1 MTRAA
6 PLVLAGSSGARGRP
20 RAWLVTGAT
29 MLAAAVTSGATITP
43 VEPAGPRQ
51 VQRARPA
58 SQPLS
63 EMARIGRD
71 LFFDPRLSRSGAES
85 CAGCHSPAHAYGPPD
100 ARSTPLGGLAGRDQG
115 ERAVPSLR
123 YVDRIPPFG
132 IGPDVGVEGATTAPP
147 PAAPIARPPKVGS
160 SAGAAALVPAGG
172 LFWDGRA
179 ATLQDQAMGPLFN
192 PTEMANRD
200 TARLAERLR
209 RVYGARLAALV
220 GPEAVANPRQLVYEA
235 MYAVVRFEIE
245 DSSFHPYSSK
255 YDAYLEGR
263 ARLSAE
269 EARGLAAFE
278 SPVRG
283 NCAGCHPDRP
293 ADGRPP
299 LFTDFQYEA
308 LGVPRNAALGGQQ
321 DPRNHDLGLCG
332 PTRSDLATK
341 SGYCGMFRTPSL
353 RNVATRRA
361 FFHNGVYHRLEDVLA
376 FYALRDTRPE
386 AIYPRDAHGRV
397 ERFDDLPAVDRANVD
412 VTDAPFGRRPGE
424 PSPLTEQDRRD
435 IIAFLQTLTDGYTQG
450 R

>member
-1 MTRAA
+1 
-6 PLVLAGSSGARGRP
+6 
-20 RAWLVTGAT
+20 
-29 MLAAAVTSGATITP
+29 
-43 VEPAGPRQ
+43 
-51 VQRARPA
+51 
-58 SQPLS
+58 
-63 EMARIGRD
+63 MARIGRD

-100 ARSTPLGGLAGRDQG
+100 ARSTALGGPTGREPGQ
-115 ERAVPSLR
+115 RAVPSLR

-132 IGPDVGVEGATTAPP
+132 IGPDVGVEGTTPTP
-147 PAAPIARPPKVGS
+147 PAAPIARPPKVAGS
-160 SAGAAALVPAGG
+160 SAGAATLVPAGG

-179 ATLQDQAMGPLFN
+179 ATLQVQAMGPLFN
-192 PTEMANRD
+192 PAEMANRD

-209 RVYGARLAALV
+209 RVYGARLAALT
-220 GPEAVANPRQLVYEA
+220 GPGAVANPRQLVYEA

-245 DSSFHPYSSK
+245 DPSFHPYSSR

-263 ARLSAE
+263 ARLGAA

-278 SPVRG
+278 SPARG

-293 ADGRPP
+293 ANGRPP

-308 LGVPRNAALGGQQ
+308 LGVPRNAALGGNQ
-321 DPRNHDLGLCG
+321 DPRSHDLGLCG
-332 PTRSDLATK
+332 PTRGDLTTQT
-341 SGYCGMFRTPSL
+341 GYCGMFRTPSL

-361 FFHNGVYHRLEDVLA
+361 FFHNGVYHSLEDVLG
-376 FYALRDTRPE
+376 FYAMRDTRPE

-397 ERFDDLPAVDRANVD
+397 ERFDDLPAADRGNVD

-424 PSPLTEQDRRD
+424 ASPLSEQDRRD
-435 IIAFLQTLTDGYTQG
+435 IIAFLRTLTDGYPA